1 MFLSGSSGSRQG
13 FLDHLSES
21 RYPYFCVRAGLRLP
35 LQSRQT
41 NTHTVLRSSNHGNE
55 ARACSSKGP
64 ERSPPQPYVLITRS
78 FYFHGNSRIRDFSL
92 KTITNIRYLTIKPVS
107 SPISNTRKGDT
118 ASPHHRPAA
127 ALPKAVRW
135 QRGQATLRPHH
146 RVWPCSGSSSKS
158 RTVPSVFTLASLN
171 QSIRLPESL
180 QYIRRWKFLT
190 DGG

>member
-1 MFLSGSSGSRQG
+1 MFLSGSSGTRQG

-35 LQSRQT
+35 SQSRQT
-41 NTHTVLRSSNHGNE
+41 NMHIILRSSNHGNE

-107 SPISNTRKGDT
+107 SPVSNARKGDT
-118 ASPHHRPAA
+118 ASPHHCPAA

-135 QRGQATLRPHH
+135 QHGQATLQPHH
-146 RVWPCSGSSSKS
+146 RVWPCSGSSSKGQDRPIS
-158 RTVPSVFTLASLN
+158 IYSCFTY

-180 QYIRRWKFLT
+180 PCISTLG
-190 DGG
+190 DGSS